1 MKKLEAFLINL
12 FMWGESCSANG
23 IRDTTIIQCEGFIF
37 EFKQHNIHLKQNES
51 LNKTIITTT
60 ITVRDIVNEQ
70 VSQVLEI
77 IDNLCCLLSFAQQ
90 SLVHRCGHKI
100 GSVEHGTNCSGIVI
114 NPPAN
119 IIESRGEKIRDFI
132 EQVYPTFKELK
143 SSRQLPVVFGY
154 LCEAKRGSLALEA
167 SLILHYVLI
176 ENLKHTF
183 AQDKGFKLKDGKY
196 SHPQYP
202 PQDYHCKNKEEYC
215 FDEYL
220 GKYIHKLYGK
230 CGSAEMTRRM
240 FEANGINRNS
250 EAIKITLNKRNTMI
264 HEGVLL
270 PVGDPNYFEQAYQD
284 LCAVND
290 LIKEYLLRVLGYKGK
305 YFLNKDRFTP
315 SGIVE

>member
-1 MKKLEAFLINL
+1 MEKLEAFLINL
-12 FMWGESCSANG
+12 FMWGESCSAHG
-23 IRDTTIIQCEGFIF
+23 IRDTTILQCEGFVF
-37 EFKQHNIHLKQNES
+37 EFKQHNIHLKQNEY

-60 ITVRDIVNEQ
+60 ITVQNIVSEQ

-77 IDNLCCLLSFAQQ
+77 IDDFCWLLSFTQQ
-90 SLVHRCGHKI
+90 SPVHRCGHKI
-100 GSVEHGTNCSGIVI
+100 DSAEHWTNCSGIVI

-119 IIESRGEKIRDFI
+119 IIESRGGKIRDFI
-132 EQVYPTFKELK
+132 EQVYPAFKELK

-183 AQDKGFKLKDGKY
+183 ALSLGFKYKNTHYK
-196 SHPQYP
+196 HPNYP
-202 PQDYHCKNKEEYC
+202 PLNKQPQDSKNYNINNKNQ
-215 FDEYL
+215 
-220 GKYIHKLYGK
+220 YIHKFYGE
-230 CGSAEMTRRM
+230 CGSTEMTKRM
-240 FEANGINRNS
+240 FEANGIHRS
-250 EAIKITLNKRNTMI
+250 SKVIKITLNKRNTMI

-284 LCAVND
+284 FCAVND
-290 LIKEYLLRVLGYKGK
+290 LIKEYLLRILGYKGE

-315 SGIVE
+315 SGIIE